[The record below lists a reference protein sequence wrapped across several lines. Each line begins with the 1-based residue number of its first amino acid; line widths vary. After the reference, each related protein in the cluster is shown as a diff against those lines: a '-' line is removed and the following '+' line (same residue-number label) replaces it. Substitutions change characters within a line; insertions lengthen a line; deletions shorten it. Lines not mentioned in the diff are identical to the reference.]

1 MPNARILI
9 IEDDRLNLELAVDI
23 LEVRGYQVLSAENG
37 FRALRVLKDTS
48 IDLVIMDIQLPDFDG
63 ISLCTEIR
71 KDPSYAKLPIIAFTA
86 HAMKGDE
93 EKFLSAGFTAYVA
106 KPIDTRT
113 FPDIIADCLATSQGA
128 PRNPADT
135 SQE

>member
-1 MPNARILI
+1 MSDAKILV
-9 IEDDRLNLELAVDI
+9 IEDDLLNMELVVDI
-23 LEVRGYQVLSAENG
+23 LEVRGYRVFTAGNG
-37 FRALRVLKDTS
+37 FRALRVLKDTP

-63 ISLCTEIR
+63 ISLCTEIK
-71 KDPSYAKLPIIAFTA
+71 KDPSYSKLPIVAFTA

-93 EKFLSAGFTAYVA
+93 EKFMSAGFTAYVA

-113 FPDIIADCLATSQGA
+113 FPDVIADCLATRQGT